1 MAPLLSNLTWT
12 QEFRHL
18 CYMAMLFAVSGY
30 LTYGADRFLI
40 MFLFIRSSAL
50 GTKIPKRLYHQVPW
64 YSASM
69 DLLSL

>member
-18 CYMAMLFAVSGY
+18 CYVAMLFAVSGY
-30 LTYGADRFLI
+30 LTNGADRFLI
-40 MFLFIRSSAL
+40 MFLFTRFSTL
-50 GTKIPKRLYHQVPW
+50 GTKIPKRLSHQVPW